1 MQASERRIDIEL
13 TNRCNALCSF
23 CPREETPDQGFMSF
37 ETFRQAVARVKQL
50 DILPCISLTGQ
61 GESTLHPE
69 LEEFVRY
76 AKSEGMEVQMTTNG
90 NLLSREM
97 SIALLDAGLDGVCFS
112 CSDMDEDYELVY
124 NLDFERTRS
133 NILDF
138 LAIADEITDREVE
151 TMLSIVIHDLNRS
164 KMRNIIQYWKKA
176 GIKTVLKFEQNN
188 RGGACDNGHYF
199 TESVQ
204 YETEAR
210 ELLAREKAST
220 LCAAPF
226 HFVFVGWNGQY
237 YICCS
242 DYKKTSPLGSVF
254 DYSIDEM
261 DTIKMRAFADRLP
274 ACAACNYD
282 PVNAVREKLFEIAAG
297 ESEQEEL
304 DEIIHGFH
312 THNHALLPQEIDILN
327 WEDSL
332 ARRVSQ

>member
-1 MQASERRIDIEL
+1 MRVSDRRIDVEL

-23 CPREETPDQGFMSF
+23 CPREETPQQGFMTF
-37 ETFRQAVARVKQL
+37 ETFQQVVARVKEL

-61 GESTLHPE
+61 GESTLHPD
-69 LEEFVRY
+69 LEKFVRY

-112 CSDMDEDYELVY
+112 CSDMGEDYELVY

-138 LAIADEITDREVE
+138 LDVVDKTTEKKIEV
-151 TMLSIVIHDLNRS
+151 MLSIVIHDLNRN
-164 KMRNIIQYWKKA
+164 KLGGITKYWKDA
-176 GIKTVLKFEQNN
+176 GIKTIMRFEQSN
-188 RGGACDNGHYF
+188 RGGACDNGHF
-199 TESVQ
+199 FSENDK

-210 ELLAREKAST
+210 ELLAQKEVST
-220 LCAAPF
+220 LCPATF
-226 HFVFVGWNGQY
+226 RFIFMGWNGQY

-261 DTIKMRAFADRLP
+261 DMIKMKAFAERLP
-274 ACAACNYD
+274 ACIECNFD
-282 PVNAVREKLFEIAAG
+282 PVNVVREKMFEADAG
-297 ESEQEEL
+297 ESDAEDL
-304 DEIIHGFH
+304 DKMINTFLIP
-312 THNHALLPQEIDILN
+312 NHVYLPQDIDILN

-332 ARRVSQ
+332 PPS

>member
-1 MQASERRIDIEL
+1 MQIGERRIDVEL

-23 CPREETPDQGFMSF
+23 CPREETPQQGFMSLD
-37 ETFRQAVARVKQL
+37 TFKQVVARVKEL

-90 NLLSREM
+90 NLLSREK

-138 LAIADEITDREVE
+138 LEIADKVTGREVE
-151 TMLSIVIHDLNRS
+151 IMLSIVIHDLNRS
-164 KMRNIIQYWKKA
+164 KLSNITKYWKKA
-176 GIKTVLKFEQNN
+176 GIKTILRFEQNN

-199 TESVQ
+199 SESDQ

-210 ELLAREKAST
+210 ELLAQNKAST
-220 LCAAPF
+220 LCPAPYYF
-226 HFVFVGWNGQY
+226 IFLGWNGQY

-261 DTIKMRAFADRLP
+261 DMIKMNAFADRLP
-274 ACAACNYD
+274 ACVACNFD
-282 PVNAVREKLFEIAAG
+282 PVNVVREKMFEIAAG
-297 ESEQEEL
+297 ESDQSEL
-304 DEIIHGFH
+304 DKTIHEFIIP
-312 THNHALLPQEIDILN
+312 NHVYLPGEIDILN

-332 ARRVSQ
+332 IHK